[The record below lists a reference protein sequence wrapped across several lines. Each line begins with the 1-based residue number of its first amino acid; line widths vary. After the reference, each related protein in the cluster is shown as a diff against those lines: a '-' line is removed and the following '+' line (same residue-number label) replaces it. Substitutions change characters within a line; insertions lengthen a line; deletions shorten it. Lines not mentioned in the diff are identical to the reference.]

1 MGFIRDFLEAENST
15 LRLATPATPATFSPG
30 VAIVATVASRNPQ
43 ISNALAP
50 AFDRERLQREA
61 DRRNAEAVRKGSTD
75 RWCACGSRATFA
87 WPDGRR
93 RDVWRCLDCGPVKGE
108 A

>member
-1 MGFIRDFLEAENST
+1 MGFIRDFLETENSA

-30 VAIVATVASRNPQ
+30 VATVATVASRNPQ
-43 ISNALAP
+43 ISSALAP

-61 DRRNAEAVRKGSTD
+61 DRRNEKAARERSTD
-75 RWCACGSRATFA
+75 RWCACGQMASYA
-87 WPDGRR
+87 WPDGLR
-93 RDVWRCLDCGPVKGE
+93 RDVWRCLDCGPVRGE